1 MLTFSSRNL
10 SEDCTKVVPGHA
22 VNLAAMEAATAVVRL
37 QAFASV
43 PAVEL
48 VDSDARIY
56 LANTNTNTKLAV
68 QNENGRLFAQHVP
81 EAANTAMQQ
90 TPEEIVGFLTGE
102 GATVN
107 PLQQAE
113 ASEVMP
119 AGPRKFRDL
128 LKSPWTAGVL
138 VVVAAVMAYFTFS
151 PEVPAG
157 IKMISDPARITNLH
171 SAFSGRY
178 GEAAQAGQTVL
189 LIENG
194 RFAVLTASEQGVPPE
209 PLMDTSYGYGLRG
222 EQVVLVVANGAV
234 LERGKDGS
242 MRFNDAVYP
251 RLASPR

>member
-10 SEDCTKVVPGHA
+10 SEDCTKVVPGNA

-43 PAVEL
+43 PGVEL

-56 LANTNTNTKLAV
+56 LANTNTKLAV

-81 EAANTAMQQ
+81 EAANPAMQQ

-102 GATVN
+102 CATVN

-128 LKSPWTAGVL
+128 LKSPWTAGAL
-138 VVVAAVMAYFTFS
+138 VVVTAVMAYFTFS

-157 IKMISDPARITNLH
+157 ITMISDPARITNLH
-171 SAFSGRY
+171 ATFNGRY

-189 LIENG
+189 LIDSG
-194 RFAVLTASEQGVPPE
+194 RFTVLTASEQGVPPE

-251 RLASPR
+251 QLASPR